1 VADLKRSTEK
11 APFMSRISHWEWH
24 GSALVLI
31 LLCITG
37 VLLPFGVV
45 YFMTNLLKIE
55 EDIAD
60 AATLSEHLEARR
72 K

>member
-1 VADLKRSTEK
+1 
-11 APFMSRISHWEWH
+11 MSRISRWEWH
-24 GSALVLI
+24 GSTLVLI

-37 VLLPFGVV
+37 VLLPFGIV

-60 AATLSEHLEARR
+60 AEKLSAYLDARR

>member
-1 VADLKRSTEK
+1 
-11 APFMSRISHWEWH
+11 MNRISRWEWH

-60 AATLSEHLEARR
+60 AGKLSEYLAARQR
-72 K
+72 